1 MEEEIKGKKNIVPKI
16 AVKGLVNGF
25 VAYGI
30 LITFIF
36 LTVVVLITWL
46 IDNHKITVNQA
57 TIKYTLPLI
66 AAIIIFFLVRATC
79 RLSTFDLLKD
89 CKIPQSEINKVWTK
103 MNFFYIC
110 VVAFSVITII
120 VYLLTRFNNERV
132 QVNRDLA
139 VYHQTNSV
147 YASDKEEKLIEEYE
161 TNRVTTLL
169 QTITV
174 EMGLLLGIFSLI
186 PKQKKLIERYNED

>member
-1 MEEEIKGKKNIVPKI
+1 MKEKIKVKKNIVPKI
-16 AVKGLVNGF
+16 AVRGLMNGF

-36 LTVVVLITWL
+36 LTAVVLITWL

-57 TIKYTLPLI
+57 TIKYTLPVI

-79 RLSTFDLLKD
+79 RLSTFDLFKD
-89 CKIPQSEINKVWTK
+89 CKIQKEEVNGVWTK

-110 VVAFSVITII
+110 IVAFSVATII

-139 VYHQTNSV
+139 VYHQTNST
-147 YASDKEEKLIEEYE
+147 YARDKEEELIEEYE
-161 TNRVTTLL
+161 SNRVTTLL

-186 PKQKKLIERYNED
+186 PKQKKLIERYNEE